1 MHGNMNVKAEYIL
14 MKIIIHSVL
23 YIGKCTIIF
32 LHSGINT
39 YFHSHL
45 VNV

>member
-1 MHGNMNVKAEYIL
+1 MHGNMNVKAEYVL

-23 YIGKCTIIF
+23 CTGKCTIIF
-32 LHSGINT
+32 LHNGITT
-39 YFHSHL
+39 YFESPI